1 MEMKLSLG
9 QVHQTVVKEY
19 CTRGLRLS
27 ESVYPAHLK
36 TPRHSHENA
45 YFCLILSGTSLQY
58 YGSRSRERKPNTT
71 LFYLPDETHWES
83 FDKTGGRIFS
93 VEIGPEWLERLR
105 ECSVVQHESL
115 AFEGGRLSW
124 LARGLYRELGSPD
137 SVSSL
142 AIEGLTLEILAEAA
156 RQRAN
161 TLRPKAPRWLIV
173 AKDLLHAEF
182 AEELSLSRVAK
193 QVGVHP
199 VHLATTF
206 RKYYGSTVGEY
217 VRRLRIEFA
226 LNEIASTDTPLAQ
239 VAVAAGFANQA
250 HFTRIFKQHT
260 GMTPARYRALSRF
273 S

>member
-9 QVHQTVVKEY
+9 QIHPTVVKEF

-36 TPRHSHENA
+36 TPRHSHEHA
-45 YFCLILSGTSLQY
+45 YFCLILSGTSLQS

-83 FDKTGGRIFS
+83 FGKTGGRIFS
-93 VEIGPEWLERLR
+93 VEVGPEWLARLR
-105 ECSVVQHESL
+105 ECSVVQRESL

-124 LARGLYRELGSPD
+124 LARGLYRELDSPD
-137 SVSSL
+137 SVAPL
-142 AIEGLTLEILAEAA
+142 AIEGLTLEILAEVA

-161 TLRPKAPRWLIV
+161 ALKPKAPRWLSA
-173 AKDLLHAEF
+173 AKDLLLAEF
-182 AEELSLSRVAK
+182 AEKLSLDRVAK

-199 VHLATTF
+199 VHLAKTF
-206 RKYYGSTVGEY
+206 RKYCGSTMGEY
-217 VRRLRIEFA
+217 VRQLRIEFA
-226 LNEIASTDTPLAQ
+226 LNDLASSDTPLAQ

-250 HFTRIFKQHT
+250 HFTRVFKQHI
-260 GMTPARYRALSRF
+260 GMTPARYRAASRF